1 MDAKLVLHAQG
12 EPGHVEVAM
21 APLDIDQQ
29 IQVAVRSRLA
39 ARH

>member
-1 MDAKLVLHAQG
+1 MTPKLVLHAQG

-29 IQVAVRSRLA
+29 ILTHPEA
-39 ARH
+39 AGV